1 MTIITTDFDQFRRR
15 LNEATSARGTDD
27 YSASVVFYSKVLPKL
42 MGAERCTIYLLES
55 GSKRIC
61 SMFGTGLEKMEIEAP
76 LEGSIVGRVISS
88 GVSIIENDLDSQDGY
103 HTQIAEQ
110 TGYICTSVLC
120 APINGKG
127 EQRVYGAVQ
136 LLNKVNGGRFNEND
150 RLLLEEVVNLLS
162 ASIETISMNR
172 EILRIADYLGR
183 EMDRLS
189 EQSVRGQAFIAESPA
204 MREVLSMVE
213 VVSKTPV
220 NVMLLGEN
228 GTGKELLARM
238 IHEKGERG
246 TCPFVPVNCAC
257 IPDTLIESEFFGHEK
272 GAFTGADTSR
282 MGRFEESSG
291 GTLFLDE
298 IADMQIS
305 VQPKFLRA
313 IEEQEGRRL
322 GGNATIEY
330 DLRLISATNKDL
342 SAAVEKGLFRED
354 LYFRL
359 FSVEIIVPPLRKRQ
373 EDIIPLALHFLNQT
387 NSKFGKNVPGFANDV
402 LRLFEKYSWPGNVRQ
417 LMREVERLVAL
428 SPEDVPIQLSS
439 CSANLLDFYNKEHD
453 KLYGNDEEGSLSI
466 PERVERL
473 EKELIVKAMKRT
485 AGNKSQAARLLCLT
499 RQGLAQKLKRYR
511 VNAESS

>member
-15 LNEATSARGTDD
+15 LSEATSARGADD

-55 GSKRIC
+55 RSKRIC
-61 SMFGTGLEKMEIEAP
+61 SMFGTGLEKMEIEPP

-88 GVSIIENDLDSQDGY
+88 GVSIIENDLDSQDGF
-103 HTQIAEQ
+103 HTLVAEQ

-120 APINGKG
+120 APITGKG
-127 EQRVYGAVQ
+127 ERRVYGAVQ

-150 RLLLEEVVNLLS
+150 RMLLEEVVNLLS
-162 ASIETISMNR
+162 TSIETISMNQ

-238 IHEKGERG
+238 IHEKGDRG
-246 TCPFVPVNCAC
+246 TGPFVPVNCAC

-272 GAFTGADTSR
+272 GAFTGADNSR

-291 GTLFLDE
+291 GSLFLDE

-322 GGNATIEY
+322 GGNTTIEY

-387 NSKFGKNVPGFANDV
+387 NSKFGKNVPGFSNDV
-402 LRLFEKYSWPGNVRQ
+402 LRLFERYSWPGNVRQ

-428 SPEDVPIQLSS
+428 SPEDVPIQLSC
-439 CSANLLDFYNKEHD
+439 CSANLQDFHNKEHD
-453 KLYGNDEEGSLSI
+453 KLYGDDEEGSLSI

-473 EKELIVKAMKRT
+473 EKELIGKAMKRT
-485 AGNKSQAARLLCLT
+485 AGNKSQAARLLSLT

-511 VNAESS
+511 VNVEGS